1 MDLTLLLTAAVLAFA
16 AAVQMTS
23 GFGFALV
30 AVPLLALVTG
40 PHTAIL
46 LALVSGML
54 FNAWQAAEGRGHRDA
69 AVVRRLLAGSAFGLP
84 VGYVVFR
91 SIDEGPLTVLVGALV
106 LVAVLVLATGWQ
118 FPAVSRTADV
128 ATGLLTG
135 VLTTSTGTNGP
146 PIVTLLQARRLPPH
160 EFRSTVTLVFLVL
173 NVAALAVFAVTGA
186 LTGEVLRTALWCA
199 PALLAGGVAGYRT
212 RSLLAPAAFRALVL
226 GLLTAAGVTAVVTG
240 L

>member
-1 MDLTLLLTAAVLAFA
+1 MTAAVLAFA

-46 LALVSGML
+46 LALLSGTL
-54 FNAWQAAEGRGHRDA
+54 FNAWQAVEGRGHRDVSVIA
-69 AVVRRLLAGSAFGLP
+69 RVLGGAVLGLP
-84 VGYVVFR
+84 LGYAVFR
-91 SIDEGPLTVLVGALV
+91 HTDPGPLTVMVGVLV
-106 LVAVLVLATGWQ
+106 LVAVVVLARGWQ
-118 FPAVSRTADV
+118 FPAVSRSTDV

-146 PIVTLLQARRLPPH
+146 PIVTLLQARRLPPK
-160 EFRSTVTLVFLVL
+160 EFRATVTLVFLVL
-173 NVAALAVFAVTGA
+173 NLAAITVFSVTGA
-186 LTGEVLRTALWCA
+186 LTGEVLMTALWCV
-199 PALLAGGVAGYRT
+199 PALLVGGWVGYCART
-212 RSLLAPAAFRALVL
+212 LLPPEGFRRLVL
-226 GLLTAAGVTAVVTG
+226 VLLTVAGVTAVLTG